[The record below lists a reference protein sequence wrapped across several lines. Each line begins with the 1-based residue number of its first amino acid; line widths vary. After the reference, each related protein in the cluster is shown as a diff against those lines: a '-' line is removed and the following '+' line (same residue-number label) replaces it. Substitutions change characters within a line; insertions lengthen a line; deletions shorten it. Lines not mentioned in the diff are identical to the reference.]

1 MGYLHIDNLYKN
13 NEILVLFREC
23 YAMEK
28 IHGTS
33 AHIGYKL
40 GELRFFSGGE
50 RHQKF
55 VALFEQGKSGPGD
68 VAMLKEKL
76 KESGVDEVVIYGEAY
91 GGKCQGM
98 SDTYG
103 KDLKFVVFDVKI
115 SGMWLA
121 VPQAE
126 KFATGLGLEFVSYEK
141 VEATL
146 EAVDREKNRDSVQAV
161 RNGMGEGHKR
171 EGVVLRPL
179 MELTKNNE
187 NRIISKHKNDD
198 FRETK
203 TPREVDPEKLKVLE
217 EANDIAEEWVTPMR
231 LAHVLDKI
239 ENPGMEKMREI
250 IGRMCEDVKR
260 EAEGEIVWSKEVQK
274 AIGKATAV
282 STKKFFQ
289 DKLKEV

>member
-33 AHIGYKL
+33 AHVAYKL
-40 GELRFFSGGE
+40 GELRFFAGGE
-50 RHQKF
+50 RYENF
-55 VALFEQGKSGPGD
+55 VALFEQGKTGPGD
-68 VAMLKEKL
+68 VATLKEKI
-76 KESGVDEVVIYGEAY
+76 KETGVAEVVIYGEAY

-103 KDLKFVVFDVKI
+103 KELKFVVFDVKI
-115 SGMWLA
+115 GDCWLA

-141 VEATL
+141 IPATL
-146 EAVDREKNRDSVQAV
+146 EAVDREKERDSVQAV
-161 RNGMGEGHKR
+161 RNGMGEGRKR

-187 NRIISKHKNDD
+187 SRIISKHKNDD

-203 TPREVDPEKLKVLE
+203 TPRKVDPEKLKVLE
-217 EANDIAEEWVTPMR
+217 EANAIAEEWVTPMR

-239 ENPGMEKMREI
+239 DSPDITKMKEI

-282 STKKFFQ
+282 ATKKFFQ